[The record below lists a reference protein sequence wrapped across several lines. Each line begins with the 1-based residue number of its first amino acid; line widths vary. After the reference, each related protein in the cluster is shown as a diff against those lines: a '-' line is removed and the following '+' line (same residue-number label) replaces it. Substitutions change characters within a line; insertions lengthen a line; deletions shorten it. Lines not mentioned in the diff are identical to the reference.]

1 MENKIYFKMCNNGQI
16 SIDEIKEKIKN
27 TKLHVLTFATH
38 EQGYFKTLKESC
50 KNLNINLKV
59 LGMGEKWKGFIWKLI
74 KVKEYLNLCD
84 DNDLILFVD
93 GFDTFF
99 VQPANVIIERYIIN
113 YDNFF
118 VCTSESTLSTNSRFL
133 KFIEKMHLIF
143 HDSIFKNNDNTDWDS
158 LNIKKKY
165 ENFTFFYNNLNLLNS
180 GGWISNVFLAKKI
193 LQYIPSF
200 IDNDQVFLT
209 NLYLDS
215 NYILKLKGKI
225 SSRDSKKI
233 LECDI
238 LKNIEYYNK
247 IIIDNH
253 NIIFHLFRGKNDLI
267 LLNYADC
274 IKYFPYK
281 PLLNIYYLNDEKKE
295 KIIYENSLKP
305 KKKKKNFINTIINY
319 IKELFIK
326 NKKDINCDNN
336 DDDLKKIMLVI
347 MLVKEKYK
355 NKNEWRKQKSFLDN
369 VYIDNIR
376 KIGQIEKTFNYSVV
390 DVYTCSSPCI
400 LHIHCLRNVDD
411 IILNI
416 GLKNI
421 YNSKWYGHIWYLF
434 YSLKDT
440 LNFNYFSLL
449 FSTVVA
455 FVTFILIYL
464 KYLLNFLIYIDT
476 NFYINNIKKITY
488 VNKTML
494 LLNDIEISCFLSF
507 ILSFLFWIFYI
518 FNKAI
523 I

>member
-1 MENKIYFKMCNNGQI
+1 MYKNSHI

-74 KVKEYLNLCD
+74 KVKEYLNLCN

-118 VCTSESTLSTNSRFL
+118 VCTSESTYSSDTFFL

-143 HDSIFKNNDNTDWDS
+143 HNSIFKNNDNTDWNS

-165 ENFTFFYNNLNLLNS
+165 QNFTFFYNNLNLLNS

-215 NYILKLKGKI
+215 NYFLKLQEKI
-225 SSRDSKKI
+225 SSKENKKM
-233 LECDI
+233 LEFNV
-238 LKNIEYYNK
+238 LKNFKYYNK

-253 NIIFHLFRGKNDLI
+253 NIIFHLFRGKNNLM
-267 LLNYADC
+267 LLNYAEC
-274 IKYFPYK
+274 IEHFPFK

-295 KIIYENSLKP
+295 KLILENSLDQ
-305 KKKKKNFINTIINY
+305 KKEKNNIVNTFINFIKKVFKNDKKNNG
-319 IKELFIK
+319 
-326 NKKDINCDNN
+326 CN
-336 DDDLKKIMLVI
+336 DDDDDDDDNLKKIK
-347 MLVKEKYK
+347 LVKEKYK
-355 NKNEWRKQKSFLDN
+355 NQNEWRKQKSILDN
-369 VYIDNIR
+369 VYIDNTR

-390 DVYTCSSPCI
+390 DINTHTSPCM
-400 LHIHCLRNVDD
+400 LHIHCLRNADD

-421 YNSKWYGHIWYLF
+421 YSSKWYGHLWYLF

-449 FSTVVA
+449 FATVVA
-455 FVTFILIYL
+455 IVTFILIHL

-476 NFYINNIKKITY
+476 NFYISNMKKVTY
-488 VNKTML
+488 INRAML
-494 LLNDIEISCFLSF
+494 ILNDIELSCVLSF
-507 ILSFLFWIFYI
+507 ILSILFWLFYI
-518 FNKAI
+518 FNKTI